1 MSEGALEKRKHDRPC
16 RAGSVQSEGLS
27 ITRDPQ
33 EDVFAT
39 PISLGVSDDHS
50 TTAMD
55 QAPNKTADYI
65 DTKPPDMH
73 DNGHQRDI
81 SYSDWREQL
90 PSHPAFSLE
99 IERMEQGA
107 LKTVMGLHSILED
120 HAIDSKNLQDL
131 IESAASAVQEFALP
145 KKIVGLLGDTGTG
158 KSSTINSLTSIPGL
172 AVAVA
177 AGESCTK
184 VIVLFMHEL
193 PFQSSAFAAEVCY
206 SDLETCRNLLEE
218 QLKNYFRYTY
228 EYDQDWNDSQQM
240 EYDNACQTAFKI
252 FRSLFCD
259 KPEFES
265 PRAGREFL
273 DEAYSHNDNT
283 ALSVMEEWCRSL
295 PADRMT
301 EDGANLRFE
310 AENVDDLN
318 ADLSPYISEHLDF
331 EVPALCHLVN
341 RVTIGARGS
350 RILQYITLADLPGTS
365 DVDQVRA
372 AIAHAFLQKCDSLLV
387 FEPMARCVDHPSAE
401 RNIAT
406 NADLFGPNMA
416 LVVTRSDDNVDDA
429 LAQNMCKKGQS
440 VGDYFS
446 FGTQI
451 KQLDGQLMHTRLE
464 IEKRVAVKK
473 QKTVDSPFAE
483 STLEELLKQQWELSE
498 ERRQHKNKQFETL
511 VDARNSHT
519 SRLLQRN
526 KQRFMP
532 LDVHLKV
539 HCVSNSH
546 YSAHLFDKEP
556 DGPLLGVNATG
567 IPALRAWLLQIV
579 APSLLLEIEER
590 TGKCCAFVHGV
601 AMWARSTPQTRKAG
615 TMEVAQAPEISWS
628 GTTENTL
635 RSIEKA
641 GDTTLFAPLQTRLG
655 ATVKAALGYHETLLS
670 TWHPSTLRAFFLK
683 GGKHS
688 TKRQPLPTCWNEKF
702 IDLQAKEVLHPNW
715 DKMKR
720 EVHEQL
726 EMMVTKLVEELYE
739 VPKELDK
746 TKFLMAAQSENV
758 MGIITQY
765 IGRIRRA
772 YAVRLEKYDKE
783 LGSIKQ
789 NALFDEPRSYFRQA
803 MRPMYE
809 NCSNMRGAGS
819 VRRMMEEMEYHLSGK
834 ARRKSPFTAMNDSLR
849 SNLSRASNRAVH
861 KLQSDVAEILRQLA
875 QRFDAAL
882 ALEHETA
889 EEKAT
894 RQAIMPALAT
904 ALPDMDRI
912 DTALKTLKASKRES
926 KV

>member
-1 MSEGALEKRKHDRPC
+1 MSQRALEERKHHQPS
-16 RAGSVQSEGLS
+16 RAESVQSEGLFV
-27 ITRDPQ
+27 TQDPQ
-33 EDVFAT
+33 GDVFAPT
-39 PISLGVSDDHS
+39 IPPGVSGDHS
-50 TTAMD
+50 TTALD
-55 QAPNKTADYI
+55 QANDESADHI
-65 DTKPPDMH
+65 EAKPSDRR
-73 DNGHQRDI
+73 DNGRQHDI

-90 PSHPAFSLE
+90 PSHPAFSSNVE
-99 IERMEQGA
+99 SMEQAA
-107 LKTVMGLHSILED
+107 LKTVLRLQAILGR
-120 HAIDSKNLQDL
+120 HAVDSKNLQDL
-131 IESAASAVQEFALP
+131 IESAASAVQESALP

-158 KSSTINSLTSIPGL
+158 KSSTINSLTNIPGL

-177 AGESCTK
+177 SGESCTK
-184 VIVLFMHEL
+184 VIVLFTHEL
-193 PFQSSAFAAEVCY
+193 PFQTNAFAAEICY
-206 SDLETCRNLLEE
+206 SDLETCKDLLEE

-228 EYDQDWNDSQQM
+228 EYDQDWDDSQQM
-240 EYDNACQTAFKI
+240 EFENSCQTAFKI

-273 DEAYSHNDNT
+273 DEAYSQNDST
-283 ALSVMEEWCRSL
+283 SLSVMEEWCRSL
-295 PADRMT
+295 FADKIT
-301 EDGANLRFE
+301 EDGASLRFE

-318 ADLSPYISEHLDF
+318 AALSPHISEHHDF
-331 EVPALCHLVN
+331 EVPALCHLIN

-350 RILQYITLADLPGTS
+350 RILQYVTLADLPGTS

-372 AIAHAFLQKCDSLLV
+372 EIAHAFLQKCDSLLV

-406 NADLFGPNMA
+406 NADLFGTNMA
-416 LVVTRSDDNVDDA
+416 MVVTRSDDNVDDA
-429 LAQNMCKKGQS
+429 LAQNMCTKGQS

-446 FGTQI
+446 IGTQI
-451 KQLDGQLMHTRLE
+451 KRLDGQLVH
-464 IEKRVAVKK
+464 IKREMLKRMSVKR
-473 QKTVDSPFAE
+473 QKTMDSPFAE
-483 STLEELLKQQWELSE
+483 STLEELLMQQLKLNE
-498 ERRQHKNKQFETL
+498 ERRQNRNKQFETL

-519 SRLLQRN
+519 SRLLQSN

-532 LDVHLKV
+532 LDVHLRV

-546 YSAHLFDKEP
+546 YSAHLLDMEP
-556 DGPLLGVNATG
+556 EGPLLDVDATG
-567 IPALRAWLLQIV
+567 IPALRTWLLQLV

-590 TGKCCAFVHGV
+590 IGKCCAFVHAA
-601 AMWARSTPQTRKAG
+601 AMWAHSTPQTRKAG
-615 TMEVAQAPEISWS
+615 VLEVARAPELSWS
-628 GTTENTL
+628 GVPENTL
-635 RSIEKA
+635 RSIEKT
-641 GDTTLFAPLQTRLG
+641 GDATLFFPLRTRLG

-715 DKMKR
+715 SKMKR
-720 EVHEQL
+720 GVHEQL
-726 EMMVTKLVEELYE
+726 EMMVNKLIEELKD

-746 TKFLMAAQSENV
+746 TKFMMAAHSDNV
-758 MGIITQY
+758 MGIIVQY

-772 YAVRLEKYDKE
+772 YALCLEKYDKE

-789 NALFDEPRSYFRQA
+789 NALFDEPRSYFKQA

-809 NCSNMRGAGS
+809 NCCSMRGAGS

-834 ARRKSPFTAMNDSLR
+834 ARRKSPFAAMNDSLR
-849 SNLSRASNRAVH
+849 SNLKRASDRAVR

-894 RQAIMPALAT
+894 RQAIIPALTT
-904 ALPDMDRI
+904 ALPDMKRI
-912 DTALKTLKASKRES
+912 DKDLKALKQES
-926 KV
+926 NV